1 MPNIWHAYHIEN
13 CPQSKPP
20 KDKFVAIVCK
30 DSKLMG
36 FFINSNIRPYVQ
48 KKPDL
53 FACQAVIEASNHKFL
68 KYDSYVDCSNLI
80 EFEDAQLVNECEPI
94 SKQAMALIKEAVDN
108 SKTIEVRYKKLI
120 LGKI

>member
-1 MPNIWHAYHIEN
+1 MPNIWRVYHIEN

-36 FFINSNIRPYVQ
+36 FFVNSNIRPYVQ

-53 FACQAVIEASNHKFL
+53 FACQAVIEASNHRFL
-68 KYDSYVDCSNLI
+68 KHDSYVHCSNLI
-80 EFEDAQLVNECEPI
+80 EFEDAQLVNECGPI
-94 SKQAMALIKEAVDN
+94 SEQAIAEIKKAVAN
-108 SKTIEVRYKKLI
+108 SKTLEKRYQKLI
-120 LGKI
+120 LGR